1 MDMLIVHADSIDAIF
16 VFLTG
21 SDTVTIK
28 SECPD
33 PEKFKK
39 KGIIC
44 LKLTS
49 EALTFESIASQLVFF
64 EMTKNV

>member
-1 MDMLIVHADSIDAIF
+1 MLIVHGDSIDAIF

-33 PEKFKK
+33 PDKFKK
-39 KGIIC
+39 KGIVC
-44 LKLTS
+44 LKLTND
-49 EALTFESIASQLVFF
+49 ALT
-64 EMTKNV
+64 

>member
-1 MDMLIVHADSIDAIF
+1 MDMLIVHADSIYAIF

-21 SDTVTIK
+21 SETVTIK

-33 PEKFKK
+33 PDKFKK
-39 KGIIC
+39 KGIVC

-49 EALTFESIASQLVFF
+49 EALT
-64 EMTKNV
+64 

>member
-1 MDMLIVHADSIDAIF
+1 MDMLLVHADSIDAIF

-33 PEKFKK
+33 PDKFKK
-39 KGIIC
+39 KGIIS

-49 EALTFESIASQLVFF
+49 EALTLETVAS
-64 EMTKNV
+64 